1 MMTRLLLLFLVP
13 AAAFVPSTVA
23 PRALVG
29 RRVALPSA
37 AAAPARVAPL
47 RMMADENE
55 QDGAMDKVKE
65 LTAEIKKWGLAGGIS
80 YGAFELLFWVVSVPI
95 ACLAFIAGNGH
106 VPDMSNVEDAGKVSA
121 WSLGFITLARFAVP
135 FRIGIA
141 LALAPWVDEN
151 VCQRFGIGGRAD
163 DVQLATA
170 QPAPATARR
179 SAPAAPMAAASPQGR
194 AAPPA
199 AATDYLSSVA
209 PAVAS
214 DDGSIIQREQ
224 RLSQTS
230 AVPTGDYLSSA
241 PDQWRTSNVKE
252 EADPGTSAFL
262 RRGLFAEDKLGPG
275 DRGDELDS
283 QIARE
288 YLSSA
293 PNKEWRASKGKDT
306 ANPGMSEFLRR
317 GLFAANKLGPGDRG
331 DESESQAAGDY
342 LSSTPVPERRVS
354 DADAQ
359 KLNRV
364 EETLRR
370 YEGQLTQLE
379 VAKRQAIG
387 MEDYD
392 RAKLIAEEMDYIDS
406 LRPQLQQQIEV
417 LR

>member
-1 MMTRLLLLFLVP
+1 M
-13 AAAFVPSTVA
+13 
-23 PRALVG
+23 
-29 RRVALPSA
+29 
-37 AAAPARVAPL
+37 
-47 RMMADENE
+47 
-55 QDGAMDKVKE
+55 
-65 LTAEIKKWGLAGGIS
+65 
-80 YGAFELLFWVVSVPI
+80 
-95 ACLAFIAGNGH
+95 
-106 VPDMSNVEDAGKVSA
+106 
-121 WSLGFITLARFAVP
+121 
-135 FRIGIA
+135 
-141 LALAPWVDEN
+141 
-151 VCQRFGIGGRAD
+151 
-163 DVQLATA
+163 
-170 QPAPATARR
+170 
-179 SAPAAPMAAASPQGR
+179 
-194 AAPPA
+194 
-199 AATDYLSSVA
+199 
-209 PAVAS
+209 
-214 DDGSIIQREQ
+214 
-224 RLSQTS
+224 
-230 AVPTGDYLSSA
+230 
-241 PDQWRTSNVKE
+241 
-252 EADPGTSAFL
+252 
-262 RRGLFAEDKLGPG
+262 
-275 DRGDELDS
+275 DS

-331 DESESQAAGDY
+331 DDSESPTAGDY
-342 LSSTPVPERRVS
+342 LSSTPVPEQRVS